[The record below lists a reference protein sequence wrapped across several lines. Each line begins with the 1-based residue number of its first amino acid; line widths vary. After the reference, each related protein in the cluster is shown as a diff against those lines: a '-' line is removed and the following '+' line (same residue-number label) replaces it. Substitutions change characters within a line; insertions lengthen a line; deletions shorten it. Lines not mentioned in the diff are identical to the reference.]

1 MEVVSSKN
9 VFINSETG
17 KGDGQNLALLFPPD
31 AFSTNHKDELM
42 RLTLTSFTM
51 RRNFYSINKHNNVF
65 YHGDT
70 VGTVNST
77 TTKYTIPIGD
87 YSHAGFQIPL
97 NYCFLNGDK
106 NGTNVATI
114 TCALDGPH
122 EVTHGNGSRVIELTD
137 VPTDVTDAVFWS
149 DPTLDTHE
157 ILGGTPDELF
167 VVDSTTSTTF
177 HNKFPY
183 QLDSISDV
191 YLRTNLQSNNFIS
204 KKENNHLGNTDIF
217 ARIPLYQGDSTL
229 SDTKVVKWE
238 DNNDLYSI
246 YIPNHQL
253 SNVVFHLTDDKMR
266 SLPMSDAQAQAH
278 NINFKLT
285 FKFEILRRKETASPP
300 PLPYIQNQ
308 MDYIDLRNDTSRFR
322 R

>member
-9 VFINSETG
+9 VFVNSESG

-65 YHGDT
+65 YKGSS
-70 VGTVNST
+70 VGTVDTNTTIYTISEGDYTVSDFSAALQLALVGGTKNGVSQAT
-77 TTKYTIPIGD
+77 TTTCGIDESTRKIT
-87 YSHAGFQIPL
+87 L
-97 NYCFLNGDK
+97 
-106 NGTNVATI
+106 TNVSVAS
-114 TCALDGPH
+114 G
-122 EVTHGNGSRVIELTD
+122 G
-137 VPTDVTDAVFWS
+137 VFWS
-149 DPTLDTHE
+149 GSDMDTHE
-157 ILGGTPDELF
+157 ILGGTPNELF
-167 VVDSTTSTTF
+167 VKDSTTSTTF

-204 KKENNHLGNTDIF
+204 KKDNNHLGNTDIF

-285 FKFEILRRKETASPP
+285 FRFDIMRRKETAPP
-300 PLPYIQNQ
+300 PLLPYIQNQ
-308 MDYIDLRNDTSRFR
+308 MDYIDLRTDTNRF
-322 R
+322 